1 MKLRP
6 QILVRFGVTAT
17 IACFSVSVFAQV
29 SETQYELVISSVKSA
44 LQAQNAKVAVAI
56 RTVPAETRK
65 SSLSGLAAFVSLKKE
80 SAEAQRIRTAL
91 AEVEKARLLHNEI
104 PLAAID
110 IAISNSADRQSVAIA
125 AHNDLAMAK
134 IATEIAQLA
143 ALQRGVPVIPNE
155 RVVTRVPASQSVVK
169 LPPLPVVDR
178 IYLPSVP
185 AEITEVPAAGGG
197 TVR

>member
-6 QILVRFGVTAT
+6 NILIRFGVAAT
-17 IACFSVSVFAQV
+17 VACFSVSVFAQV
-29 SETQYELVISSVKSA
+29 SETQYELVTSSVKSA
-44 LQAQNAKVAVAI
+44 LQAQAAKVAVAI
-56 RTVPAETRK
+56 RSVPDETRK
-65 SSLSGLAAFVSLKKE
+65 SSLGGLAAFVALKKE
-80 SAEAQRIRTAL
+80 SAEAQRIRNVL
-91 AEVEKARLLHNEI
+91 AEVEKARLLRQEI

-143 ALQRGVPVIPNE
+143 ALQRGVPMIPNE
-155 RVVTRVPASQSVVK
+155 RLVTRVPASQPSVE

-178 IYLPSVP
+178 IYQPRNPVQVRELPARS
-185 AEITEVPAAGGG
+185 GG